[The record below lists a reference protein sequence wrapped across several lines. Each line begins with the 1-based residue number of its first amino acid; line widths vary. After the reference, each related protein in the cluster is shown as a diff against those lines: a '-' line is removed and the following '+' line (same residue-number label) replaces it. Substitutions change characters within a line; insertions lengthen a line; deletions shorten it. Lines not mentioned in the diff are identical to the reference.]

1 LIFLCK
7 QHPMKI
13 KTVSVILAVP
23 ICILSLNSCT
33 DEGYKVTPHPV
44 TLNLVAN
51 GISNP
56 LTLLGKV
63 LFYDT
68 HLSVNNGISC
78 GSCHNQTHAFSDD
91 KAFSTGFENNPT
103 SRNTPPLQNLDDNI
117 KLFWDG
123 RENLLQTMV
132 LMPILNHVEMGM
144 DDEAALV
151 ERVRNQPYYH
161 DLFEKAFGTA
171 DVTANEI
178 AQALSQFVKRINTSG
193 TRFDLNN
200 MTALEKQGKQL
211 FFEKY
216 ECNSCHLTQLPAG
229 GGGYGGG
236 GGGNGN
242 NAGFINIGLDM
253 NYTDPGRQNVTH
265 KAEDAGKFK
274 IPNLRNVALTAP
286 YMHDGRFTT
295 LEKVLDHYSH
305 GIANHPNLDSRLKND
320 NGMPKKLEITSQE
333 KKAIIAF
340 LNAMT
345 DFNMISDKA
354 LSNPF
359 H

>member
-1 LIFLCK
+1 
-7 QHPMKI
+7 MKI
-13 KTVSVILAVP
+13 KIVSVISV
-23 ICILSLNSCT
+23 ISVSILSLNSCT

-44 TLNLVAN
+44 KLNLEAN
-51 GISNP
+51 GLSNP
-56 LTLLGKV
+56 LTILGKV

-78 GSCHNQTHAFSDD
+78 GSCHSQAHAFSDT
-91 KAFSTGFENNPT
+91 KAFSSGFENNLT
-103 SRNTPPLQNLDDNI
+103 SRNTPPIQNLDDDI
-117 KLFWDG
+117 RLFWDG
-123 RENLLQTMV
+123 RENLLQSMV

-151 ERVRNQPYYH
+151 ERVRTQPYYH
-161 DLFEKAFGTA
+161 DLFEKAFGAA
-171 DVTANEI
+171 DVSADKI
-178 AQALSQFVKRINTSG
+178 AAALSQFVKKIRTSG
-193 TRFDLNN
+193 TRADLNN
-200 MTALEKQGKQL
+200 LSALEKQGKQL

-216 ECNSCHLTQLPAG
+216 ECNSCHLTQLPEG

-236 GGGNGN
+236 GGGSGTD
-242 NAGFINIGLDM
+242 AGFINIGLDM
-253 NYTDPGRQNVTH
+253 HYTDPGRQNVTH

-286 YMHDGRFTT
+286 YMHDGRFAT
-295 LEKVLDHYSH
+295 LEQVMEHYSH
-305 GIANHPNLDSRLKND
+305 GMANHPNLDERLKNE
-320 NGMPKKLEITSQE
+320 NGTPKQLEITQQE
-333 KKAIIAF
+333 EKAIIAF

-345 DFNMISDKA
+345 DFNMISDKT

>member
-1 LIFLCK
+1 
-7 QHPMKI
+7 MKI
-13 KTVSVILAVP
+13 KIIAAITVVAT
-23 ICILSLNSCT
+23 CIVSLNSCT

-44 TLNLVAN
+44 TLNLAGN
-51 GISNP
+51 GLENS
-56 LTLLGKV
+56 LTTLGKV

-78 GSCHNQTHAFSDD
+78 GSCHKQALAFSDN
-91 KAFSTGFENNPT
+91 KSFSTGFQNNLT
-103 SRNTPPLQNLDDNI
+103 TRNAPPIQNLDDNI
-117 KLFWDG
+117 RLFWDG
-123 RENLLQTMV
+123 RENLLQNMV

-144 DDEAALV
+144 DDEDALV

-171 DVTANEI
+171 NVTADEI
-178 AQALSQFVKRINTSG
+178 AQALSQFVKRITSSG
-193 TRFDLNN
+193 NRVDLNN
-200 MTALEKQGKQL
+200 LSALEKQGKQL

-216 ECNSCHLTQLPAG
+216 ECNNCHLTQLPSG

-242 NAGFINIGLDM
+242 DAGFINIGLDM

-274 IPNLRNVALTAP
+274 IPNLRNVSLTAP
-286 YMHDGRFTT
+286 YMHDGRFAT
-295 LEKVLDHYSH
+295 LEQVLDHYSH
-305 GIANHPNLDSRLKND
+305 GIVNHPNLDVRLKAE
-320 NGMPKKLEITSQE
+320 NGMPKKFEISTQE
-333 KKAIIAF
+333 KTAIIAF
-340 LNAMT
+340 LGAMT

>member
-1 LIFLCK
+1 
-7 QHPMKI
+7 MKI
-13 KTVSVILAVP
+13 KIASVITVIS

-51 GISNP
+51 GLSNP
-56 LTLLGKV
+56 LTILGKV

-78 GSCHNQTHAFSDD
+78 GSCHKQTLAFSDD
-91 KAFSTGFENNPT
+91 KAFSSGFQNQST
-103 SRNTPPLQNLDDNI
+103 SRNTIPIQNVSDGN

-123 RENLLQTMV
+123 REDVLQTMV

-144 DDEAALV
+144 NDPAALV

-161 DLFEKAFGTA
+161 DLFVKAFESA
-171 DVTANEI
+171 DVTSDRI
-178 AQALSQFVKRINTSG
+178 AEALGQFVKRITTSG
-193 TRFDLNN
+193 TRFNLNN
-200 MTALEKQGKQL
+200 LSALEEQGRQL

-216 ECNSCHLTQLPAG
+216 NCASCHKAQTIAY
-229 GGGYGGG
+229 YGHGTG
-236 GGGNGN
+236 E
-242 NAGFINIGLDM
+242 AGFVNIGLDV
-253 NYTDPGRQNVTH
+253 NYADAGRREVTH
-265 KAEDAGKFK
+265 KPEDAGKFK
-274 IPNLRNVALTAP
+274 IPELQNVALTAP
-286 YMHDGRFTT
+286 YMHDGRFAT
-295 LEKVLDHYSH
+295 LEQVLDHYSH
-305 GIANHPNLDSRLKND
+305 GIANHPNLDLRLKD
-320 NGMPKKLEITSQE
+320 TNGAPLKMSITPQKKT
-333 KKAIIAF
+333 AIVAF
-340 LNAMT
+340 LNTMT